1 MTQVRKL
8 WPLLTATHRYDKS
21 ISTWQ
26 RGRGEQ
32 IEAPI
37 LAYLIETA
45 NGRILYDVGCDHA
58 KIADPVARDRY
69 YDRSVFEFGA
79 PEMSDEQRIPHHLAR
94 LGLTPAE
101 VDVIF
106 IGHLHFDHAGGLR
119 DLRRCGCG
127 AEIHVQ
133 RDEAEVGRSGAD
145 PAVFADDLIDDAG
158 APLQFRLHSGE
169 YSVVPGVQ
177 AVSTP
182 GHTIGHMSMWIEM
195 PKGPPVLLAG
205 DAADLQ
211 ENIDHEIAPG
221 TLWQGHEDQAIASIR
236 KLKALA
242 RETGAWLW
250 PNHDLAFYNALPRF
264 PHAVE

>member
-26 RGRGEQ
+26 RGRGQQ

-58 KIADPVARDRY
+58 KIADTVARDRH
-69 YDRSVFEFGA
+69 YDPEVFEFGA
-79 PEMSDEQRIPHHLAR
+79 PDMRDDQRIPHHLAR
-94 LGLTPAE
+94 LGLTAAD
-101 VDVIF
+101 VDIIF

-133 RDEAEVGRSGAD
+133 RDEMEVGISGAD

-158 APLQFRLHSGE
+158 APLQFRLQSGE
-169 YSVVPGVQ
+169 YTLVPGVQ
-177 AVSTP
+177 AVATP

-195 PKGPPVLLAG
+195 PKGPPILLAG

-211 ENIDHEIAPG
+211 ENIDDEIAPG
-221 TLWQGHEDQAIASIR
+221 TLWQGREAQAIDSIR

-242 RETGAWLW
+242 AETGAWLW
-250 PNHDLAFYNALPRF
+250 PNHDVEFYRKLPTF
-264 PHAVE
+264 PEFIA